1 MTRPH
6 SGPTTAESICWLTR
20 GDSAYLHVG
29 APDARVIEVV
39 GVPDSGMA
47 GMNGCWWGESPS
59 DSV

>member
-47 GMNGCWWGESPS
+47 G
-59 DSV
+59 